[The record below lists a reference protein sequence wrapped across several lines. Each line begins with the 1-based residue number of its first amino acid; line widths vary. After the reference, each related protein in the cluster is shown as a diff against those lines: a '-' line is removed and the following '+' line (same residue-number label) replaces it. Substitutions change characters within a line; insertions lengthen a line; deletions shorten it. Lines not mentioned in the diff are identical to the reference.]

1 MGTTRA
7 LRRFAAMRTRGS
19 QVRLF
24 CRLAILAATIVAV
37 VPEQSSART
46 PRPAARH
53 HSRHRLV
60 RHAARQP
67 FRLRL
72 PAADDFSDGWG
83 GGGDVAFASP
93 EPVGDRAQT
102 AIDYRLAPR
111 GPVGSLGLLRPSD
124 THTAPPPYAGPAT
137 SLRRGYPEVTAGA
150 KLSYPF

>member
-7 LRRFAAMRTRGS
+7 LRRFAGMRTRGS
-19 QVRLF
+19 QLRLF

-37 VPEQSSART
+37 VPQQSSAGT
-46 PRPAARH
+46 QRPAARH
-53 HSRHRLV
+53 HLRHRLV

-67 FRLRL
+67 LRLRL
-72 PAADDFSDGWG
+72 PAADDFNDGWAG
-83 GGGDVAFASP
+83 GRDVAFALP

-102 AIDYRLAPR
+102 AIDYRLASR

-124 THTAPPPYAGPAT
+124 THAAQPAYAGPAAT
-137 SLRRGYPEVTAGA
+137 LRRGYPEVTAGA